1 MTTASLAHPLA
12 SSSSS
17 STRVEVEV
25 MGDVFVSSDDIA
37 RNLII
42 DYGSGKIALTAACIH
57 FRIPG
62 AALNS
67 PFHHCVA
74 SVLPTIALLSLPP
87 KKKPL
92 PPLSPMA
99 VAKRSPQ
106 PPQPFVLRPVW
117 RCGPS

>member
-1 MTTASLAHPLA
+1 MTTASLAYPLA

-17 STRVEVEV
+17 STRVELEV
-25 MGDVFVSSDDIA
+25 MGDVFVSSNDIA

-42 DYGSGKIALTAACIH
+42 DYGSGKIALTAASIH
-57 FRIPG
+57 FRIPS

-74 SVLPTIALLSLPP
+74 SVLPTIVLLSLSP

-92 PPLSPMA
+92 PPLSPTV

-106 PPQPFVLRPVW
+106 PP
-117 RCGPS
+117 